1 MVICVFF
8 EQGHW
13 HLIVILMNTFWRL
26 SIFEKFY
33 NDHLDVTQ
41 ERSGHV
47 CFFYYFKFYAGLLSS
62 WAYKPKNKCIH
73 CTYGLS
79 ILIKDIPTELSLT
92 FLCQFYPIPA
102 ARSLIG
108 LGGVVEW
115 KWQSNLNYI
124 TKPYCAKVRQVCQLN
139 CVYMNL
145 NKKNIIVQSLNQRL
159 QW

>member
-1 MVICVFF
+1 MVIRVFF

-13 HLIVILMNTFWRL
+13 HFKIVILMNTFWRL
-26 SIFEKFY
+26 GIFEKFY
-33 NDHLDVTQ
+33 NDHLDVTPK
-41 ERSGHV
+41 RSGLGF
-47 CFFYYFKFYAGLLSS
+47 FFYFFFKFYARLLNP
-62 WAYKPKNKCIH
+62 WAHKSKKKCIC

-79 ILIKDIPTELSLT
+79 ILIKDIPTELTLT

-115 KWQSNLNYI
+115 KWQSTLNYI

-145 NKKNIIVQSLNQRL
+145 NKKNIIVQSLNQR
-159 QW
+159 

>member
-1 MVICVFF
+1 MVIRVFF

-13 HLIVILMNTFWRL
+13 HFKIVILMNTFWRL
-26 SIFEKFY
+26 GIFEKFY

-41 ERSGHV
+41 KRSGLG
-47 CFFYYFKFYAGLLSS
+47 FFFLFFLNSMLGYWTLGPINRK
-62 WAYKPKNKCIH
+62 KKCIC

-79 ILIKDIPTELSLT
+79 ILIKDIPTELTLT

-115 KWQSNLNYI
+115 KWQSTLNYI

-145 NKKNIIVQSLNQRL
+145 NKKNIIVQSPNQR
-159 QW
+159 